1 MVYSLTPMRVCTTA
15 IGLFAPICLLA
26 QIAPDSAKLPAS
38 AGYSQGIAPGGVA
51 NPPAFGASAPDDFAN
66 YQAYADAPVL
76 PWRES
81 NDRVRQVG
89 GWKAYARQA
98 QSDDVPGAAS
108 PTPAPTAS
116 PQEIKP

>member
-1 MVYSLTPMRVCTTA
+1 MVYSLTPMRVCTAAT
-15 IGLFAPICLLA
+15 GLFAPICLFA
-26 QIAPDSAKLPAS
+26 QIAPDKVPNA
-38 AGYSQGIAPGGVA
+38 VA
-51 NPPAFGASAPDDFAN
+51 NPPALTAPATSDFAN
-66 YQAYADAPVL
+66 YKAYADAPVL

-89 GWKAYARQA
+89 GWKAYALQA
-98 QSDDVPGAAS
+98 QSDEVPGAAS